1 MELQERHELRKG
13 VDSMPSS
20 LLTSRGVD
28 APTWRVE
35 IEGMHQAANGGLY
48 HELVQVDSN
57 ALSSTCIQRDVPEV
71 VPHDLHVRVK
81 ETLWDEFPGFVP

>member
-1 MELQERHELRKG
+1 
-13 VDSMPSS
+13 
-20 LLTSRGVD
+20 
-28 APTWRVE
+28 
-35 IEGMHQAANGGLY
+35 MHQAANGGLY

-71 VPHDLHVRVK
+71 VHHDLRVRVK